1 MTERVTIAAVVVELF
16 FFILLSDQSSRF
28 IESHLLC
35 RDNRPKLCSFAE
47 CQF

>member
-1 MTERVTIAAVVVELF
+1 MTESLFTVATVVVGL

-28 IESHLLC
+28 IESHLLR
-35 RDNRPKLCSFAE
+35 RDNCQKLCSFAE